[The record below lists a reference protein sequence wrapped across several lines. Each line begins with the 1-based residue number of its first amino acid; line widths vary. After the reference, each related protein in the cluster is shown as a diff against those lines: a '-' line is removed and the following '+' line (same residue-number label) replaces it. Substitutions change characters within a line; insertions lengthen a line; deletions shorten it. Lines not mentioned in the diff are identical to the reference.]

1 MESEWFLEAG
11 GLYFD
16 HNCILSPILETLIFL
31 GAWLGLRK
39 ELEFFPFSGLW
50 SLPT

>member
-1 MESEWFLEAG
+1 MERLSLEGGDYILKLLNMESEWFLEAG

-31 GAWLGLRK
+31 GA
-39 ELEFFPFSGLW
+39 
-50 SLPT
+50 